1 MEEKGKELYDL
12 LDMSQHKN
20 MSDKLYEKIS
30 GLIREGVL
38 LPGYV
43 FPNETV
49 LCQQL
54 NVGRSTIR
62 EAHKALELAGYIS
75 RSKKGTVVNDASVIM
90 AATPLL
96 HMVEQS
102 STEEFVEFRIM
113 LEEETAFSAAS
124 RAVKKD
130 IEILSG
136 IHEELA
142 AAAADR
148 RFEELS
154 GLDIRFHSEIA
165 RATHNSLFITTMT
178 VVASVWKEQTE
189 NNFRKALLRDEN
201 VLERMI
207 TQHREILKDIEER
220 EPEKARE
227 HMRQH
232 VLDMSGCLL

>member
-1 MEEKGKELYDL
+1 MEAKGKELYDL

-30 GLIREGVL
+30 GLIQEGA
-38 LPGYV
+38 LPAGYV

-90 AATPLL
+90 ASTPLL

-102 STEEFVEFRIM
+102 SAEEFVEFRIM
-113 LEEETAFSAAS
+113 LEEETAASAAS
-124 RAVKKD
+124 RSVKKD
-130 IEILSG
+130 IDNLYR

-142 AAAADR
+142 AAIA
-148 RFEELS
+148 EERIDDLP
-154 GLDIRFHSEIA
+154 GIDIRFHTEIA
-165 RATHNSLFITTMT
+165 RATHNTLFISTLT
-178 VVASVWKEQTE
+178 VVSAVWKEQVE
-189 NNFRKALLRDEN
+189 NNFRKALMRDEN
-201 VLERMI
+201 VLNRMLD
-207 TQHREILKDIEER
+207 QHQEILTAIEKR
-220 EPEKARE
+220 EPERAKE
-227 HMRQH
+227 SMHKHIM
-232 VLDMSGCLL
+232 DMSGCLL